1 MSRTNSDRHLV
12 TITLV
17 VLALLVVVP
26 VFFMGFGMTGG
37 PMMGGGW
44 GHDMWDGGGSA
55 PGWALVIGI
64 VFQLVLLLVVVATGY
79 LIYRTLTRKEET
91 KDPAIEELRVA
102 YARGDLTEEEF
113 ESRRERLQA
122 EDSP

>member
-12 TITLV
+12 TIALV

-44 GHDMWDGGGSA
+44 GHDMWGGDGNA
-55 PGWALVIGI
+55 PGWALVVG
-64 VFQLVLLLVVVATGY
+64 VGLQLLFLVCVVAIGY
-79 LIYRTLTRKEET
+79 LIYRALTRKEVSR
-91 KDPAIEELRVA
+91 DPALEELRVA